1 MGFGAPARSD
11 FSYSVIQLFNSEL
24 RQQQT
29 LRRLEI
35 LEGDRFVV
43 EALVQRCEIGQNIVL
58 RTPGG
63 RSRLDIFG
71 RRLSRRFRLLAIT
84 LDSCLLLLSALAVAL
99 GTTVAAQSGRTFCA
113 SSPLRPGATSNST
126 LWPSTSDL

>member
-1 MGFGAPARSD
+1 MIFGRIDAPARD
-11 FSYSVIQLFNSEL
+11 DLRVQLLDSEL
-24 RQQQT
+24 REQQP

-43 EALVQRCEIGQNIVL
+43 ETLVQRSEIGKHIVL
-58 RTPGG
+58 RTLRG
-63 RSRLDIFG
+63 RSRLHLFS
-71 RRLSRRFRLLAIT
+71 RWPSRRFRLLAIF
-84 LDSCLLLLSALAVAL
+84 LDRGLFLLGALAVAL

-126 LWPSTSDL
+126 L